1 MSLRTE
7 YQDWLATLVITFAL
21 IVACAG
27 FARAQTL
34 GELNRRLEELEPQ
47 VEEGA
52 SSPQVASEAITQL
65 DAAESE
71 FGEIAGDSRNK
82 AALLDTYERLETM
95 LNRMYTTY
103 QRKKDQCIEVINN
116 GGNCDYD
123 EPEQLALRALYPLS
137 WLWYEGASLYSDD
150 PGTARRLLNQAVD
163 GFTDSTLLIVS
174 PELVRE
180 NLLGRAFAERAL
192 GQFDH
197 SEYAKAVADFKQIM
211 EDGAGTRQY
220 RAAEQGLA
228 TTYAAMG
235 RTQQAQNLNARLE
248 PGAAGEQRN
257 GLEMLHLRDLFK
269 QEAVA
274 ADASKRANLHGQIMQ
289 IIQEN
294 QNDKDAW
301 AIAVAAAADYAAD
314 PVAEFGGTNDGLSN
328 WFLAN
333 VLYYKHRSL
342 EAAKYYWA
350 AARSGKYP
358 KAYKYAA
365 DLYYVSGRL
374 DMVEQVAQEI
384 TREPGNPDGAWAAYM
399 LYKIPR
405 LQWERSGMRNA
416 DLEAQWVAAAQAYL
430 KTYPHGQYAFEPRFR
445 LGELYQR
452 KGDYLDAA
460 HQYELVAGNPDY
472 DFTARFN
479 AAECY
484 YRAWTAANRPSAAA
498 TGLEN
503 GKAQP
508 PANNEALRQ
517 QTIAALSN
525 AIKLEPTAERGVP
538 AAQQHALHDSRG
550 RAIFML
556 VTLLERQP
564 PIDYRQVASLLDGYE
579 QQYPAMSAHFSEIYT
594 WRLTALDQTGQYAAL
609 GQQVQMLASRALA
622 AAHTHANPVSA
633 EAADAMG
640 KTNDY
645 VKAIGLSLWQSG
657 EAKRD
662 RGDNNGY
669 RENAK
674 AVTIVYGCFEQ
685 MVNDK
690 QIPAKNLT
698 GTLSILGQAY
708 LATDQVAQA
717 QAIFNQ
723 VVAADP
729 GSPDANAGLAR
740 IAQAQKHYKDAMDLW
755 SRVESVAAE
764 SDSLFY
770 EAKYNIAEIF
780 VQEGNIPS
788 ACNKLTATRNEH
800 PGLGSPVMKHQWDEL
815 QDRLC
820 TGRAE
825 G

>member
-1 MSLRTE
+1 MSLRI
-7 YQDWLATLVITFAL
+7 DCRHRLGALAFTLAL
-21 IVACAG
+21 IVAWAGYACA
-27 FARAQTL
+27 QSL
-34 GELNRRLEELEPQ
+34 GELNRRLDALQPQ
-47 VEEGA
+47 VEEGL
-52 SSPQVASEAITQL
+52 SSPEVASGVITQL
-65 DAAESE
+65 DAAESA
-71 FGEIAGDSRNK
+71 FGEIADDSRNK
-82 AALLDTYERLETM
+82 AALLDTYERLEPM

-137 WLWYEGASLYSDD
+137 WLWYEGASLYSDE

-192 GQFDH
+192 GQFDRG
-197 SEYAKAVADFKQIM
+197 EYAKAAADFKQIM
-211 EDGAGTRQY
+211 ADGAGTRQY

-248 PGAAGEQRN
+248 PGATGEQRN

-274 ADASKRANLHGQIMQ
+274 ADVSKRADLHGQIMQ
-289 IIQEN
+289 IIRDN
-294 QNDKDAW
+294 QNDKSGW

-314 PVAEFGGTNDGLSN
+314 PVAEFGATNDGLSN

-333 VLYYKHRSL
+333 VLYYKHRSI

-350 AARSGKYP
+350 AARSGEYP

-374 DMVEQVAQEI
+374 DMVEQVAQDI
-384 TREPGNPDGAWAAYM
+384 ARQAGNPDGPWAAYM

-416 DLEAQWVAAAQAYL
+416 QLESQWVTAAQAYL
-430 KTYPHGQYAFEPRFR
+430 KSYPHGQYAFEPRFR
-445 LGELYQR
+445 LGEFYQH

-484 YRAWTAANRPSAAA
+484 YRAWTAANAPSSA
-498 TGLEN
+498 TSETTT
-503 GKAQP
+503 GKAQAP
-508 PANNEALRQ
+508 ENNESLRQ

-538 AAQQHALHDSRG
+538 SAQRSALHDSRG

-556 VTLLERQP
+556 ITLLERQP
-564 PIDYRQVASLLDGYE
+564 PIDYQQVASLLDGYE
-579 QQYPAMSAHFSEIYT
+579 QQYPAMSPHFNEIYT
-594 WRLTALDQTGQYAAL
+594 WRLTALDHTARYAAL
-609 GQQVQMLASRALA
+609 DQQAQILASRALNA
-622 AAHTHANPVSA
+622 ARAHADPLSSQ
-633 EAADAMG
+633 AAGAMG
-640 KTNDY
+640 RTNDY

-674 AVTIVYGCFEQ
+674 AVTIVYSYFEQ

-708 LATDQVAQA
+708 LATDQVARA

-723 VVAADP
+723 VLAADP

-740 IAQAQKHYKDAMDLW
+740 IAQAQKDYKDAMDLW

-800 PGLGSPVMKHQWDEL
+800 PGLGSPAMKHQWDQL

-820 TGRAE
+820 AAHGE
-825 G
+825 S